1 MKKTF
6 MVTHQVKDAKWWLE
20 NNSLEKTWGHL
31 GVKFKLFWKKDTN
44 LVGYVAE
51 IPAGNWVSYILKSTS
66 LATNSMK
73 ADGVMTDTIE
83 WLEMFE
89 S

>member
-1 MKKTF
+1 

>member
-1 MKKTF
+1 

-31 GVKFKLFWKKDTN
+31 GVKFKLFRKKDTN

-51 IPAGNWVSYILKSTS
+51 IPAGNWVSFILKSTS

-89 S
+89 N